1 MVVCH
6 SPSIVGDII
15 EQLPHGVLSVLVVE
29 LASLRVE
36 GVLWEHKRWLIIN
49 GIGQHAMRHHQSD
62 L

>member
-6 SPSIVGDII
+6 SPSIVGDI

-36 GVLWEHKRWLIIN
+36 GVLWEHRTVKSN
-49 GIGQHAMRHHQSD
+49 GITVLWYHADSIK
-62 L
+62 